1 MTETQM
7 TEAPHNIRK
16 TALEYIAL
24 ASIAVLSLVIYL
36 WLGFSSPPKEEVRES
51 PWDFRLTSVN
61 VLDEDDLAAI
71 RTLNAVDRIEQNGT
85 ELLLWMT
92 GTAADRAAYE
102 QAAAAAEGEIT
113 ALADEREAARV
124 EKLLRE
130 YHTEPDPDALAE
142 LAAMQEKLDAEAKRL
157 ADFRNK
163 LDGEQDT
170 LRKQKTQLD
179 AVRIGLNEEGHL
191 LDEAEASISAD
202 SGNVNRDELRQHSE
216 KRDAWFAGGEDYLDT
231 FTVFEQEKTR
241 LEEAE
246 RVYSADLY
254 AWNTEN
260 ERLEKLRKELETV
273 PEPPEIQDCTWLI
286 ERNSLAAEA
295 FDTPVEKPFSPL
307 RLAMQMLFLGV
318 AALTVWFFFA
328 RLLSSV
334 AASITKPRSAPEYS
348 VSDEESVF
356 TDETEAAA
364 STTEQ
369 S

>member
-16 TALEYIAL
+16 TALEYVAL

-36 WLGFSSPPKEEVRES
+36 WLSFSPPPKEEVRES
-51 PWDFRLTSVN
+51 PWDIRLTSVN
-61 VLDEDDLAAI
+61 ELDEDDLAAI
-71 RTLNAVDRIEQNGT
+71 RSLDAVDRIKQNGT
-85 ELLLWMT
+85 ELLIWMP
-92 GTAADRAAYE
+92 GTAADRVAYE

-142 LAAMQEKLDAEAKRL
+142 LAAMQEKLDAEAQRL
-157 ADFRNK
+157 ESLREK
-163 LDGEQDT
+163 LDGEQNT
-170 LRKQKTQLD
+170 LQKQKTQLD

-202 SGNVNRDELRQHSE
+202 SENVNRDELRQHSE

-241 LEEAE
+241 LEKAE
-246 RVYSADLY
+246 RVYSADLS

-260 ERLEKLRKELETV
+260 KRLKKLREELEKV
-273 PEPPEIQDCTWLI
+273 PEPPEIQDCTWLVK
-286 ERNSLAAEA
+286 RNPKAAET
-295 FDTPVEKPFSPL
+295 FDIPAEKPFSPL
-307 RLAMQMLFLGV
+307 RLAMQMLFLGI
-318 AALTVWFFFA
+318 AAMAVWLFFA
-328 RLLSSV
+328 RLLSS
-334 AASITKPRSAPEYS
+334 AAGSITKPRSAPEYS
-348 VSDEESVF
+348 FSSEESASADEE
-356 TDETEAAA
+356 EADA
-364 STTEQ
+364 SATEQ